1 MRVEVEASEH
11 WNKFEKGVEE
21 GGGGTEYRECLYKT
35 RSGAVET
42 LFQLW

>member
-1 MRVEVEASEH
+1 MEVEVSEH
-11 WNKFEKGVEE
+11 WKKFEKGLGEW
-21 GGGGTEYRECLYKT
+21 GGGTQYRECLYKT